1 MHSTSLVKQP
11 VQQWKNKPM
20 KIWKQEDWVHS
31 VDPKSEEVS
40 GELMQDAAQTKTA
53 EPVDEA
59 KKAREKAV
67 YYLQFSGKTEYEL
80 RKKLAEQEFS
90 PASVDSAIEFVKH
103 YRYLDDEDYAR
114 RFVERNRMKK
124 SRKQMYFDLT
134 QKGVSREILE
144 VVFDDMEVD
153 EEAQILVLL
162 EKKHYA
168 GDEADRAEKQKI
180 SAYLVRKGFSYE
192 AITSALIQFARK
204 DKD

>member
-1 MHSTSLVKQP
+1 
-11 VQQWKNKPM
+11 M
-20 KIWKQEDWVHS
+20 KVWRQEDWADS
-31 VDPKSEEVS
+31 LSASEPTE
-40 GELMQDAAQTKTA
+40 
-53 EPVDEA
+53 EPIRADGSEEA
-59 KKAREKAV
+59 KKAREKAA

-90 PASVDSAIEFVKH
+90 PASVNSAIEFVKK

-114 RFVERNRMKK
+114 RFVERNGNKK
-124 SRKQMYFDLT
+124 SRKQMVYELT
-134 QKGVSREILE
+134 QKGVARDILE
-144 VVFDDMEVD
+144 TVLEDMEVD

-180 SAYLVRKGFSYE
+180 STYLVRKGFSYE